1 MKLDNPLPS
10 GSLLQA
16 IQKVWVLHRK
26 RKYTTLMT
34 TFGELSLACGAE
46 EKKMSPKQLEN
57 LKRK

>member
-46 EKKMSPKQLEN
+46 EKKCLQNSW
-57 LKRK
+57 RI